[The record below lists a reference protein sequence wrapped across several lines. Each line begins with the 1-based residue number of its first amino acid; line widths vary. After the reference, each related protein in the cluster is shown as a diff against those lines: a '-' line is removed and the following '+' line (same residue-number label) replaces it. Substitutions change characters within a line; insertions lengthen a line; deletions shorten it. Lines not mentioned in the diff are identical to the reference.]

1 MHSKINEKRM
11 LDTFVELVKIDSESL
26 AEKNIALRLEKEL
39 KKLGAKTVFDNAHKK
54 TGGNCGNLI
63 ARFPGTVK
71 KPAFLL
77 SSHMDTVKPGK
88 GVKPKIGRTTVTS
101 DGTTILGAD
110 CKSGIT
116 AILEVLRVL
125 KENRLP
131 HPPLEIAFTVSEEIG
146 LLGSKNLD
154 YSLLTAKEGLVLDSE
169 TPETIT
175 VKAPSTCMV
184 KAAIRG
190 LAAHAGMLPEE
201 GISAIK
207 VAAEAIHAMK
217 LGRIDFETTANIG
230 VISGGNARNIVP
242 GEVHLLGEARS
253 HNIKKLDR
261 QTKHMRACLEKAVK
275 RARLKVRGKLHQAQL
290 DLQIT
295 REYPNLDVPATDACV
310 KTIIAAGAKAGVK
323 IKPVASGGGADS
335 NVYFGHG
342 IKALD
347 IGCGMGKAHSLEE
360 YLDIRAMT
368 DCAKVA
374 LQVVVDRVE

>member
-1 MHSKINEKRM
+1 MINEKRM

-26 AEKNIALRLEKEL
+26 AEKDVALRLEKEL

-63 ARFPGTVK
+63 AKFPGTVK
-71 KPAFLL
+71 KPAFML
-77 SSHMDTVKPGK
+77 SSHMDTVRPGK
-88 GVKPKIGRTTVTS
+88 GVKPKVGKTTVTS

-125 KENRLP
+125 KEKKLP
-131 HPPLEIAFTVSEEIG
+131 HPPVEIVFTVSEEIG

-169 TPETIT
+169 TPNLLT
-175 VKAPSTCMV
+175 VKAPSTCKVQV
-184 KAAIRG
+184 KIKG

-207 VAAEAIHAMK
+207 IAAEAITKMK

-242 GEVHLLGEARS
+242 DEVTLLGEARS
-253 HNIKKLDR
+253 HNLKKLDK
-261 QTKHMRACLEKAVK
+261 QTKHMRECLEKAVK
-275 RARLKVRGKLHQAQL
+275 KAKVKVRGKMYKAELVC
-290 DLQIT
+290 DIT
-295 REYPNLDVPATDACV
+295 REYPNLVMPVTDNSV
-310 KTIIAAGAKAGVK
+310 KTVIDAGKKVGVPV
-323 IKPVASGGGADS
+323 KPVASGGGADS
-335 NVYFGHG
+335 NVFFGHG
-342 IKALD
+342 IKAPD
-347 IGCGMGKAHSLEE
+347 IGCGMEKAHTLQE
-360 YLDIRAMT
+360 YLNIKYMT
-368 DCAKVA
+368 DAARVA
-374 LQVVVDRVE
+374 LQVVLDRAE